1 MAETSAQIEAALVKI
16 REQIDRVI
24 LVQSYSLGGRQ
35 HVNQS
40 LKELRA
46 QEKSLVLRLHRMT
59 KGAAVLSDF
68 SGAGDY

>member
-1 MAETSAQIEAALVKI
+1 MAETAAQIEAALVKI

-35 HVNQS
+35 HVNQN
-40 LKELRA
+40 LKILMER
-46 QEKSLVLRLHRMT
+46 EKQLVTRLHRMT